1 MKSVESRN
9 EAALTEVFSVFK
21 EVTTKLLRTSSR
33 TMRRVIFSKNNE
45 GKSSRFKFKLPP
57 YNF

>member
-1 MKSVESRN
+1 MKSEESRN
-9 EAALTEVFSVFK
+9 EAALAEVFSVFK

-45 GKSSRFKFKLPP
+45 GKPS
-57 YNF
+57 